1 VTFFWQLWDS
11 GAIPKTD
18 DGRRLFFCPEV
29 IPVASPR
36 ALDVK
41 DSEIK
46 ALWPDADSFTSED
59 THYAARARAHSRT
72 MTRDGAIWFADDNEG
87 ASNHASNVINVL
99 YSNGKPGSIQIGD
112 LKEEGYWE
120 GGDDP
125 AYFFPVGEGSPHPEL
140 SKLTAEAEG
149 TGKR

>member
-1 VTFFWQLWDS
+1 
-11 GAIPKTD
+11 
-18 DGRRLFFCPEV
+18 
-29 IPVASPR
+29 
-36 ALDVK
+36 
-41 DSEIK
+41 
-46 ALWPDADSFTSED
+46 
-59 THYAARARAHSRT
+59 